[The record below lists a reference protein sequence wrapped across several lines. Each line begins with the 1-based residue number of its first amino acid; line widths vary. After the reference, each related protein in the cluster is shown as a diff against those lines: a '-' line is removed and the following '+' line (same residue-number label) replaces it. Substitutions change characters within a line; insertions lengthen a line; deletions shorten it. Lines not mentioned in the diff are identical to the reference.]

1 MKSPAQE
8 AYEAIKPK
16 LLRAPGMIE
25 EIECRLLF
33 KAAFNCRALPVV
45 EFGAFFGASTLALAS
60 GLEARRLNKHP
71 LLSIDAFEVDK
82 DHFFHKHVINYAK
95 LCGSEHLLRESG
107 DKLNWMRV
115 TESVLG
121 DKIKN
126 VKLIKGMVNNDF
138 NMNILPEKIGV
149 LHLDL
154 PKDINTILPI
164 HKGVFPRLIKGSILI
179 FQDYAYQHSNELISL
194 FELLEARGII
204 QRNAIAASTMIYQI
218 TKDDLNSINIRELAD
233 TSIEQQVELCDTAIK
248 DYKKIKNY
256 RDSEIIA
263 LRGAAI
269 KSIIAQD
276 NKSDF
281 KRQQQI
287 LNHIESM
294 AKLDLGR
301 AAFVLSDLLT
311 QILIP
316 HK

>member
-1 MKSPAQE
+1 
-8 AYEAIKPK
+8 
-16 LLRAPGMIE
+16 
-25 EIECRLLF
+25 
-33 KAAFNCRALPVV
+33 
-45 EFGAFFGASTLALAS
+45 
-60 GLEARRLNKHP
+60 
-71 LLSIDAFEVDK
+71 
-82 DHFFHKHVINYAK
+82 
-95 LCGSEHLLRESG
+95 
-107 DKLNWMRV
+107 
-115 TESVLG
+115 
-121 DKIKN
+121 
-126 VKLIKGMVNNDF
+126 
-138 NMNILPEKIGV
+138 
-149 LHLDL
+149 
-154 PKDINTILPI
+154 
-164 HKGVFPRLIKGSILI
+164 
-179 FQDYAYQHSNELISL
+179 
-194 FELLEARGII
+194 
-204 QRNAIAASTMIYQI
+204 YQI

-233 TSIEQQVELCDTAIK
+233 TSIKQQVELCDTAIK

-287 LNHIESM
+287 SNHIESM